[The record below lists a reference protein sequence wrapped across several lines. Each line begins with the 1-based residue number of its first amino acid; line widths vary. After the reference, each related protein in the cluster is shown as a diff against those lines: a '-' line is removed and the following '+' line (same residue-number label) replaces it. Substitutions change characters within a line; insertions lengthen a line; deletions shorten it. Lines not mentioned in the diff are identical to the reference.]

1 MRSASCT
8 VLCAESRELTGVV
21 PYMVFAAPI
30 ILSYMLLLVGLAVA
44 APGIGW
50 GGSLIELVP
59 EDWRDGAHVP
69 AYGVFAWLVMW
80 GLLRRGWPVTHAT
93 SIGILATG
101 VFGLWTEVAQGTAP
115 GREVSLHDVWS
126 DLLGST
132 IAAAFMLWREK
143 AIKMSKGFMVGH
155 KRSYHHLM
163 KGTRSR

>member
-1 MRSASCT
+1 
-8 VLCAESRELTGVV
+8 
-21 PYMVFAAPI
+21 MVFAAPV

-59 EDWRDGAHVP
+59 ESWRDGAHVP

-80 GLLRRGWPVTHAT
+80 GLRRRCWPVIHAT
-93 SIGILATG
+93 CVGILATG

-115 GREVSLHDVWS
+115 GREVSLHDVGN
-126 DLLGST
+126 DLLGSM
-132 IAAAFMLWREK
+132 IAAALMAWREK
-143 AIKMSKGFMVGH
+143 EIFMSIGLMVAQ
-155 KRSYHHLM
+155 KRNRHHAM